1 MSARYSKSEKKQL
14 SDSTVPLNFGA
25 EFWPLI
31 GILSGF
37 AVMFGDLGGET
48 VWVGVMVPSGVSKDS
63 NVEWSGDGKPGLVF
77 DSLSEKSD
85 VTVGSGVVWVWKEGE
100 GVVNSISDQSDNVR
114 ERTTAFGGLDEVWAS
129 VWMQVICGSVG
140 L

>member
-48 VWVGVMVPSGVSKDS
+48 V
-63 NVEWSGDGKPGLVF
+63 
-77 DSLSEKSD
+77 
-85 VTVGSGVVWVWKEGE
+85 
-100 GVVNSISDQSDNVR
+100 
-114 ERTTAFGGLDEVWAS
+114 
-129 VWMQVICGSVG
+129 
-140 L
+140 